1 MSTPYHARYFAH
13 ELTRQGGDGIER
25 LSQSLFDACVDLNP
39 HQIEAALS
47 ALRSP
52 VSRGV
57 LLADEVGLGKTIEA
71 GLTLCQSW
79 AERHRRLL
87 VICPASLR
95 KQWTLELEEKFHLP
109 CVLLD
114 AKTYRQSQK
123 GGNPN
128 PFLVEGIVICSIH
141 FASRRASEVRA
152 IQWNLAVIDEAHKLR
167 NAYRQSNRMGQN
179 IRWALEDRDEY
190 GGRWCKVALFDN
202 IPYTFKRS

>member
-1 MSTPYHARYFAH
+1 MVRVFYWKYTCNAKPATLNRFNEHASKGLCEVMS
-13 ELTRQGGDGIER
+13 L
-25 LSQSLFDACVDLNP
+25 V
-39 HQIEAALS
+39 
-47 ALRSP
+47 
-52 VSRGV
+52 
-57 LLADEVGLGKTIEA
+57 VGFGRWMW
-71 GLTLCQSW
+71 LCPQP
-79 AERHRRLL
+79 EH
-87 VICPASLR
+87 LR
-95 KQWTLELEEKFHLP
+95 KQWALELEEKFHLP

-152 IQWNLAVIDEAHKLR
+152 IQWDLAVIDEAHKLR

-202 IPYTFKRS
+202 IPYTFKRSWPLTIRFEN